1 MTESPWIGPDE
12 YSGQRLTQVLP
23 HAFGWKIFSNVKS
36 MNKQLLWHRAN
47 RARAWPSSVT
57 LSPGYMPVRLLPV
70 FGNVKY
76 FAQESLEI
84 ENDSR
89 LQGRLGLLGISRR
102 LVRRPGVAA
111 LPLVVTFKDSSIET
125 IATFVATG
133 RKPSLSG
140 ETRGWT
146 AYYSY
151 MDPTGSAPV
160 DSGNISA
167 SATTG
172 TR

>member
-1 MTESPWIGPDE
+1 MIRACKGDLDCSEFPGGVCEDRGSPRCP
-12 YSGQRLTQVLP
+12 
-23 HAFGWKIFSNVKS
+23 
-36 MNKQLLWHRAN
+36 M
-47 RARAWPSSVT
+47 
-57 LSPGYMPVRLLPV
+57 
-70 FGNVKY
+70 
-76 FAQESLEI
+76 
-84 ENDSR
+84 
-89 LQGRLGLLGISRR
+89 
-102 LVRRPGVAA
+102 
-111 LPLVVTFKDSSIET
+111 VVTFKDSSIET

>member
-1 MTESPWIGPDE
+1 
-12 YSGQRLTQVLP
+12 
-23 HAFGWKIFSNVKS
+23 
-36 MNKQLLWHRAN
+36 
-47 RARAWPSSVT
+47 
-57 LSPGYMPVRLLPV
+57 
-70 FGNVKY
+70 
-76 FAQESLEI
+76 
-84 ENDSR
+84 
-89 LQGRLGLLGISRR
+89 
-102 LVRRPGVAA
+102 
-111 LPLVVTFKDSSIET
+111 LVVTFKDSSIET
-125 IATFVATG
+125 IATFVAIG